1 MLSLCLAPTRN
12 MRKRKAEGL
21 WPASLLFG
29 NPLAD
34 VRQST
39 CYPGFSR
46 GRTIMFNL
54 KKISSAG
61 LKLFILWHVAN
72 FAIGLLLAAFVFVPA
87 MIH

>member
-1 MLSLCLAPTRN
+1 
-12 MRKRKAEGL
+12 MRKRKAEEL
-21 WPASLLFG
+21 WAASLLFG

-39 CYPGFSR
+39 CYPDFSR
-46 GRTIMFNL
+46 GRTIMLNL
-54 KKISSAG
+54 KKIGSAS

-72 FAIGLLLAAFVFVPA
+72 FIIGLLLAAFVFVPA